1 MTIRSTG
8 SPGQRSVSG
17 GTTVVHANGL
27 LFDLDGVLVDS
38 AASIDRHW
46 REFAKWYALD
56 PCRLLEHSQGRR
68 AADTITSVARDL
80 PVDPVEAIARHE
92 ALEVSD
98 QVGVLA
104 LPGTVDML
112 SLLSSSRW
120 AVVTSASRPVARA
133 RMKAAGLPEPPV
145 LISASDVPNG
155 KPDPA
160 PYRQGAIQLGLKPEG
175 MVAVEDSPAGIESAC
190 TAGCKTLALTT
201 THAVR
206 ELQLANFCCPN
217 LGAVE
222 VAHADHEL
230 VQLRIPHLSS
240 I

>member
-1 MTIRSTG
+1 LVNAR
-8 SPGQRSVSG
+8 
-17 GTTVVHANGL
+17 GL

-56 PCRLLEHSQGRR
+56 PDRLLDHSHGRR
-68 AADTITSVARDL
+68 PADTITKVAGDL

-92 ALEVSD
+92 ALEVRD
-98 QVGVLA
+98 QLGVLP
-104 LPGTVDML
+104 LPGTVDVL
-112 SLLSSSRW
+112 SLLSFSRW

-133 RMKAAGLPEPPV
+133 RMNAAGLPEPPV

-160 PYRQGAIQLGLKPEG
+160 PYQQGANQLGLKPEA

-206 ELQLANFCCPN
+206 ELQLANFCCST
-217 LGAVE
+217 LQSVE
-222 VAHADHEL
+222 VAHADYEL
-230 VQLRIPHLSS
+230 VQLRITHLSS